1 MSRVIHFEIPASDP
15 ERASAFYKKVFG
27 WKVEKWPGPM
37 EYWMVTTGAEGAP
50 GINGGL
56 MKNTDVKT
64 TTNTI
69 GVDSVDAAVE
79 TVKKAGGKL
88 VMPKTAIPTVGY
100 FAYLTD
106 TEGNLFGVM
115 QADKNAKYVHASL
128 TRALAGGNDDPHETH
143 VGARCGRSSWT

>member
-1 MSRVIHFEIPASDP
+1 
-15 ERASAFYKKVFG
+15 
-27 WKVEKWPGPM
+27 
-37 EYWMVTTGAEGAP
+37 VTTGAEGTP

-56 MKNTDVKT
+56 MKNTEVKT

-69 GVDSVDAAVE
+69 SVDSVDTAVE

-88 VMPKTAIPTVGY
+88 VMPKTVIPTVGY

-115 QADKNAKYVHASL
+115 QADQNAK
-128 TRALAGGNDDPHETH
+128 
-143 VGARCGRSSWT
+143 